1 MRGFAK
7 VAMRRRSFITG
18 SLACFCAALTPD
30 LNACGDKFLRAG
42 RSVRGRRRY
51 AALHPS
57 SILIYRPAGSTEKG
71 IRDFEKLLRG
81 AGHTPRVLPREGDF
95 AQALAAAKYDLLI
108 ADYGDA
114 RTIGNALDS
123 VPARPTVLPLV
134 LRKAAEGEARRDFS
148 CLIKPYAMTEHEAL
162 AEIDRVIDR
171 RLKNIPCGSS

>member
-1 MRGFAK
+1 ML
-7 VAMRRRSFITG
+7 RRSVIIG
-18 SLACFCAALTPD
+18 ILACFCAALAPELD
-30 LNACGDKFLRAG
+30 ACGDKFLRAG
-42 RSVRGRRRY
+42 RSVRGRRY

-57 SILIYRPAGSTEKG
+57 SILIYRPAGSTDRG
-71 IRDFEKLLRG
+71 IRAFEKLLRG

-114 RTIGNALDS
+114 RTVGNALDS
-123 VPARPTVLPLV
+123 VPARPTLLPLV
-134 LRKAAEGEARRDFS
+134 LRKAAEHEARRDFP

>member
-1 MRGFAK
+1 ML
-7 VAMRRRSFITG
+7 RRSFIIG

-42 RSVRGRRRY
+42 RSVRGRRY

-81 AGHTPRVLPREGDF
+81 AGHTPSVLPREADF

-114 RTIGNALDS
+114 RTIGKALDS

-134 LRKAAEGEARRDFS
+134 LSKAAEGEARRDFP

-171 RLKNIPCGSS
+171 RLKNTPCGSS

>member
-1 MRGFAK
+1 ML
-7 VAMRRRSFITG
+7 RRSFIIIG
-18 SLACFCAALTPD
+18 SLACFAVLTPE

-42 RSVRGRRRY
+42 RSVRGRRY

-114 RTIGNALDS
+114 GTIGNALGS

-134 LRKAAEGEARRDFS
+134 LRKAAEGEARRDFP
-148 CLIKPYAMTEHEAL
+148 CLIRPYAMTEHEAL
-162 AEIDRVIDR
+162 AEIDRVMDR
-171 RLKNIPCGSS
+171 RLKNVPCGSS